1 MISDL
6 VTYITIGFL
15 IMLLIPAVIV
25 GVIIIIGH
33 MSIRKKK
40 R

>member
-33 MSIRKKK
+33 MSFRKKK

>member
-1 MISDL
+1 MVGNVI
-6 VTYITIGFL
+6 TYITIGFL

-25 GVIIIIGH
+25 GIVIIVGN
-33 MSIRKKK
+33 MSTRKKK

>member
-1 MISDL
+1 MTDII
-6 VTYITIGFL
+6 TYITIGFL
-15 IMLLIPAVIV
+15 IMLLAPAVIV

-40 R
+40 K